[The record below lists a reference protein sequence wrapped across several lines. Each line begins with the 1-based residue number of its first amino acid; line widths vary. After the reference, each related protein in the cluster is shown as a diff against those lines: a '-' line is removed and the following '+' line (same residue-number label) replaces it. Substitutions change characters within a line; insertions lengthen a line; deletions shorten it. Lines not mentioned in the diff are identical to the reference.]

1 MHPLCSP
8 GTAPRARVQVRH
20 GLPALARYGP
30 PGEVPSASYGAGV
43 CSQASSPGQGAPP
56 CHPLPAD
63 RHPGHSADGKE
74 AAELR
79 QAGGFRPSSG
89 RAQHPSGPHTLQTS
103 LGPCSVS
110 GTPLGQR
117 MGQWTR
123 WGACTYWGDGA
134 VNVSAGVGSGR
145 AGWKWLI
152 WLFYMGGSGR
162 SRDIWTETRRK

>member
-1 MHPLCSP
+1 MLSRDC
-8 GTAPRARVQVRH
+8 
-20 GLPALARYGP
+20 P
-30 PGEVPSASYGAGV
+30 PGPGAGAPWAPSPRMGRASWGSAL
-43 CSQASSPGQGAPP
+43 SQLWGWSLFSGQQSRPRGPP
-56 CHPLPAD
+56 CHHLPAD

-89 RAQHPSGPHTLQTS
+89 RAQHPLGPHTLQTS

-123 WGACTYWGDGA
+123 WGACTYWGGGA

-145 AGWKWLI
+145 AGWQWLI

>member
-1 MHPLCSP
+1 MGSQPSH
-8 GTAPRARVQVRH
+8 GT
-20 GLPALARYGP
+20 GLLGKCPQPVMGLESVLRPAVLAKGP
-30 PGEVPSASYGAGV
+30 PR
-43 CSQASSPGQGAPP
+43 
-56 CHPLPAD
+56 HPLPAD